1 MDIVLDAAPDILNH
15 NTETVP
21 RLYRQVRL
29 GARYERSLD
38 MLAYAKSARPQTPAK
53 SGLMLGLGET
63 IDEVVVGVMRD
74 LRAASVDILT
84 LGQYLR
90 PSPKHLPIVRYVAPE
105 EFADLKKQGY
115 AMGFQHVESGPLV
128 RSSYHA
134 SDAVR

>member
-1 MDIVLDAAPDILNH
+1 
-15 NTETVP
+15 VP

-38 MLAYAKSARPQTPAK
+38 MLAYAKSASIKRGTEIPTK

-63 IDEVVVGVMRD
+63 IDEVIAVMRD
-74 LRAASVDILT
+74 LHASSVDILT

-105 EFADLKKQGY
+105 EFAELKRIAY
-115 AMGFQHVESGPLV
+115 EMGFKHVESGPLV

-134 SDAVR
+134 SDAVEVGAAR